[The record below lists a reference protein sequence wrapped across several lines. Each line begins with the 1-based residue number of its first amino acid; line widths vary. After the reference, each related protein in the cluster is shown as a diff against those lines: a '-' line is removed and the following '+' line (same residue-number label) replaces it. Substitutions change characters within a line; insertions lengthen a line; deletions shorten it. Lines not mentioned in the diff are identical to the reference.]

1 MEIEMSENVIHIRRL
16 KIYTDRPFKHRGSE
30 LRKAITGAF
39 PNRPVLHN
47 HKGDQFDYRSPRV
60 RYIVLNNFPQLISF
74 DDGLQVLQE
83 IYNQGH
89 TLRVGGIQYQIM
101 GAELEDEIVAIGL
114 SYNLI
119 GYRSITPWLALNEK
133 NHAIFQEESNVE
145 NRRKL
150 FEKILN
156 GNYLSLCKGV
166 GVYLQERLMTHV
178 LNFSL
183 LSLKHHGVV
192 FKGVKVSF
200 VSNMILPTGIG
211 IGKLTSNGFGLM
223 REI

>member
-1 MEIEMSENVIHIRRL
+1 MSENVIHIRRL

>member
-1 MEIEMSENVIHIRRL
+1 MSENAIHIRRL

-166 GVYLQERLMTHV
+166 GVYLQERLMTRV